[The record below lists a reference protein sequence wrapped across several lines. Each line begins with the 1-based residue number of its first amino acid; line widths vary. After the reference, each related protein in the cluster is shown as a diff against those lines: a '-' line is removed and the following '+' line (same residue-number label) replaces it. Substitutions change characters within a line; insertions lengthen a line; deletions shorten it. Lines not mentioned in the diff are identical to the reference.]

1 MRGFFQNAGQNCI
14 GIERLLVHT
23 SQYDEVYNTFL
34 DRARS
39 LRVGAALAADGVG
52 TGVDMGS
59 MVSSARFQRLEDI
72 IDEAKNQG
80 AKVEQGGAR
89 LRHPYL
95 ENGAY
100 FAPTIIGEVTPEM
113 KIAQEERMF
122 TRSLTF
128 HPPMF

>member
-23 SQYDEVYNTFL
+23 SQYDEVYQTFL
-34 DRARS
+34 ERARS

-59 MVSSARFQRLEDI
+59 MVSAARFQRLEDI
-72 IDEAKNQG
+72 IDEARQQG

-100 FAPTIIGEVTPEM
+100 FAPTVIGEVNPEM
-113 KIAQEERMF
+113 KIAQEERAFNGFSIGF
-122 TRSLTF
+122 TG
-128 HPPMF
+128 